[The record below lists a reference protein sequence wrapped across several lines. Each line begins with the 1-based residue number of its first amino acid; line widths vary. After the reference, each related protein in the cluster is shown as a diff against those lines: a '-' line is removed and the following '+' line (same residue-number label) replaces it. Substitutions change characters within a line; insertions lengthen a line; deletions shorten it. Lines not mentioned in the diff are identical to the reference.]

1 MLCLPCNTG
10 LGHFNDDI
18 VVLERAIDYL
28 KRTKSQGSD
37 TVHESAAPYILS
49 VA

>member
-10 LGHFNDDI
+10 LGHFNDD
-18 VVLERAIDYL
+18 VGVLRKAIDYL
-28 KRTKSQGSD
+28 ERWRVDQD
-37 TVHESAAPYILS
+37 TVQEPAAPYILS